1 MEAQTK
7 IYKDVVCLEVVSANG
22 PKWWYQ
28 GYNMS
33 YSPFPVNQLK
43 QVALGTIKNTNRK
56 VFTTAIDIAGTPRI
70 VAINMQRSDVWAM
83 IKRGLVPSQTPLPRS
98 QANYTPHP
106 EKL

>member
-7 IYKDVVCLEVVSANG
+7 IYKDIVCLEVISANG

-28 GYNMS
+28 GYSMS
-33 YSPFPVNQLK
+33 YSPFPVNALR
-43 QVALGTIKNTNRK
+43 QVAKGKLRQTGREI
-56 VFTTAIDIAGTPRI
+56 FTTAIDIAGTPRI

-83 IKRGLVPSQTPLPRS
+83 IKRGLIPTNTALPRINP
-98 QANYTPHP
+98 NYSPHP